1 MSFKS
6 KKTKPL
12 VLINLKTYPQTIASK
27 GLSVGKQ
34 LSQLKPKNYSLAIA
48 PTLLTLKETVKRI
61 PKKHMSLFSQH
72 ADTFPG
78 AFTGSIPIKELQHI
92 GVKGVIVNHSEKKV
106 PFKQLQETI
115 ALCRTSRL
123 QTVVCASRLSEVK
136 KIAKLHPDYLAYEP
150 KKLIGGNISVTT
162 AKPKIII
169 KALMVIQ
176 RYSPKTQLLV
186 GAGVHN
192 NQDLTQALL
201 LGASGVLIGHAIA
214 TARNPGKALQKLLGE

>member
-1 MSFKS
+1 MSFQS
-6 KKTKPL
+6 KKRKPL
-12 VLINLKTYPQTIASK
+12 VLINLKTYPQTIASS
-27 GLSVGKQ
+27 GLSVVKQ
-34 LSQLKPKNYSLAIA
+34 LAQLKLKNYSLAIA
-48 PTLLTLKETVKRI
+48 PSLLTVKETAESISQKQI
-61 PKKHMSLFSQH
+61 SIFAQH

-78 AFTGSIPIKELQHI
+78 AFTGSIPVKELQQI
-92 GVKGVIVNHSEKKV
+92 GVQGVIVNHSEKKV

-115 ALCRTSRL
+115 ALCRTWRL

-136 KIAKLHPDYLAYEP
+136 KIAKLHPDYIAYEP

-169 KALMVIQ
+169 KALTVIQ
-176 RYSPKTQLLV
+176 KYSPKTQLLV

-214 TARNPGKALQKLLGE
+214 TARNPGRALQKLLD